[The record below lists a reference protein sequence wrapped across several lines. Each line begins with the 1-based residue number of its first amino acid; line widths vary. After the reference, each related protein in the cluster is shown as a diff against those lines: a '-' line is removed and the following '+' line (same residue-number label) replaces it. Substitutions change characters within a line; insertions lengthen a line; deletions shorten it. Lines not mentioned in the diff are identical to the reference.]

1 MSAAHPPHRKRGILA
16 ALRASFLTGL
26 VVVLPIGLTIYV
38 IWAVIGWIDGWILPL
53 IPRSYQP
60 DALMQ
65 FYFPGMDFPVRGVG
79 VIVFLLFTVA
89 IGWLA
94 RGLIGRS
101 LINTAE
107 RLVDRTPVVRSVYS
121 GLKQITETF
130 FAKSE
135 KSFDRTCLVQ
145 FPRPGSWAVGFL
157 AASVKGEIAS
167 RLPQEEDMVAVF
179 LALTPLTSGVLIYVP
194 ARDVVLLDMK
204 PDEAVKLIVSAGL
217 VYPISWNGTSEPPL
231 PGL

>member
-1 MSAAHPPHRKRGILA
+1 MSPPPPPRKRGIFTGF
-16 ALRASFLTGL
+16 RASFLTGL

-38 IWAVIGWIDGWILPL
+38 IWAVVGWIDGWVLPL
-53 IPRSYQP
+53 IPRTYQP

-65 FYFPGMDFPVRGVG
+65 YYFPGMDFPVRGVG
-79 VIVFLLFTVA
+79 VIVFLLFTIAV
-89 IGWLA
+89 GWLA

-157 AASVKGEIAS
+157 ATSVRGEIAS
-167 RLPQEEDMVAVF
+167 RLPQDAEMVAVF
-179 LALTPLTSGVLIYVP
+179 VALTPLTSGVLIFVP
-194 ARDVVLLDMK
+194 AQDVILLDMK

-217 VYPISWNGTSEPPL
+217 VYPINWNGAGEPTL

>member
-1 MSAAHPPHRKRGILA
+1 MSPPTPPRKRGIFGA
-16 ALRASFLTGL
+16 FRASFLTGL
-26 VVVLPIGLTIYV
+26 VVVLPVGLTIYV
-38 IWAVIGWIDGWILPL
+38 IWAVVGWIDGWVLPL
-53 IPRSYQP
+53 IPGGYQP
-60 DALMQ
+60 NALMQ
-65 FYFPGMDFPVRGVG
+65 YYFPGMDFPVRGVG
-79 VIVFLLFTVA
+79 VIVFLLFTIAV
-89 IGWLA
+89 GWLA

-101 LINTAE
+101 LINLAE

-145 FPRPGSWAVGFL
+145 FPRPGSWAVGLL

-167 RLPQEEDMVAVF
+167 RLPQDEEMIAVF
-179 LALTPLTSGVLIYVP
+179 VALTPLTSGMLIYVP
-194 ARDVVLLDMK
+194 ARDVILLDLK

-217 VYPISWNGTSEPPL
+217 VYPISWNAATEPPL

>member
-1 MSAAHPPHRKRGILA
+1 MSPPTPHRKRGIFGA
-16 ALRASFLTGL
+16 FRASFLTGL

-38 IWAVIGWIDGWILPL
+38 IWAVVGWIDGWVLPL
-53 IPRSYQP
+53 IPGTYQP
-60 DALMQ
+60 NALMQ
-65 FYFPGMDFPVRGVG
+65 YYFPGMDFPVRGVG

-89 IGWLA
+89 VGWLA

-101 LINTAE
+101 LISLAE

-145 FPRPGSWAVGFL
+145 FPRPGCWAVGLL

-167 RLPQEEDMVAVF
+167 RLPQDEEMVAVF
-179 LALTPLTSGVLIYVP
+179 VALTPLTSGVLIYVP
-194 ARDVVLLDMK
+194 ARDVILLDMK

-217 VYPISWNGTSEPPL
+217 VYPISWNATAEPPL

>member
-1 MSAAHPPHRKRGILA
+1 MSTHNQPRKRGIFA
-16 ALRASFLTGL
+16 GFRANFLTGL

-38 IWAVIGWIDGWILPL
+38 IWAVIGYIDGWVLPL
-53 IPRSYQP
+53 IPGAYQP
-60 DALMQ
+60 DALMNY
-65 FYFPGMDFPVRGVG
+65 YFPGMDFPVRGVG
-79 VIVFLLFTVA
+79 VIVFLLFTVVV
-89 IGWLA
+89 GWLA

-101 LINTAE
+101 MIAFAE

-135 KSFDRTCLVQ
+135 KNFDRTCLVQ
-145 FPRPGSWAVGFL
+145 FPRPGSWAVGLL
-157 AASVKGEIAS
+157 AASVRGEIAS
-167 RLPQEEDMVAVF
+167 RLPQEEEMLAVF
-179 LALTPLTSGVLIYVP
+179 VALTPLTSGMLIYVP
-194 ARDVVLLDMK
+194 ARDVILLDMK

-217 VYPISWNGTSEPPL
+217 VYPITWNASVEPPL

>member
-1 MSAAHPPHRKRGILA
+1 MSTALPPKKRGIFA
-16 ALRASFLTGL
+16 AFRASFLTGL

-38 IWAVIGWIDGWILPL
+38 IWAVVGWIDGWVLPL
-53 IPRSYQP
+53 IPGSYQP

-79 VIVFLLFTVA
+79 VIVFLLFTIAV
-89 IGWLA
+89 GWLA

-101 LINTAE
+101 LISTAE

-157 AASVKGEIAS
+157 AASIKGEIAN
-167 RLPQEEDMVAVF
+167 RLPKDEDMIAVF

-194 ARDVVLLDMK
+194 ARDVILLDMK

-217 VYPISWNGTSEPPL
+217 VYPISWNAAVEPPL

>member
-1 MSAAHPPHRKRGILA
+1 MTAPHPPRKRGILSGF
-16 ALRASFLTGL
+16 RASFLTGL
-26 VVVLPIGLTIYV
+26 VVVLPIGLTFYV
-38 IWAVIGWIDGWILPL
+38 IWAVIGWIDGWVLPL
-53 IPRSYQP
+53 IPGTYQP

-65 FYFPGMDFPVRGVG
+65 YYFPGMDFPVRGVG
-79 VIVFLLFTVA
+79 VIVFLLFTVVV
-89 IGWLA
+89 GWLA

-101 LINTAE
+101 LITWAE

-145 FPRPGSWAVGFL
+145 FPRPGCWAVGFL
-157 AASVKGEIAS
+157 ATPVKGEIAS
-167 RLPQEEDMVAVF
+167 RLPKDAEMVAVF
-179 LALTPLTSGVLIYVP
+179 LALTPLTSGALIYVP
-194 ARDVVLLDMK
+194 AGDVILLDMK

-217 VYPISWNGTSEPPL
+217 VYPISWSGEGKPPL